1 LAAGGVQLERFPSQ
15 AALGAGAAAALLGAA
30 GARFLLS
37 R

>member
-1 LAAGGVQLERFPSQ
+1 MLEHLPAV
-15 AALGAGAAAALLGAA
+15 AALGAGAMAALAAAG